1 MEEYP
6 AKTSTL
12 QYSPLEGYLL
22 MQFSFLH
29 AALYSGIMSSEA
41 FRSQLSGIQQRL
53 IEELGEFVKVVP
65 VSSPAHSAMAE
76 V

>member
-1 MEEYP
+1 MTG
-6 AKTSTL
+6 ACTGCQMASMT
-12 QYSPLEGYLL
+12 
-22 MQFSFLH
+22 
-29 AALYSGIMSSEA
+29 
-41 FRSQLSGIQQRL
+41 LSGIQQRL